1 MKRVSIMNQKKMTD
15 ARKKAEVVVDA
26 ATDAAT
32 DAAAGVRIAEAKKA
46 KVKARKNSTLKTS

>member
-1 MKRVSIMNQKKMTD
+1 MKSQNKMTD
-15 ARKKAEVVVDA
+15 ARKKAKVAVDA

>member
-1 MKRVSIMNQKKMTD
+1 MKRVSMKSQNKMTD
-15 ARKKAEVVVDA
+15 ARKKAKVAVDA

>member
-1 MKRVSIMNQKKMTD
+1 MKRVSIMSQKKMTD

-26 ATDAAT
+26 ATDA
-32 DAAAGVRIAEAKKA
+32 DAGVRIAEARKA